1 MNIVSNTSP
10 LVFLTKIG
18 KLNFLNEYDL
28 FIPQQV
34 YDEIILWKNKGKDD
48 YLILENWIKKTNVSV
63 EKVSIL
69 KNLPQ
74 SLGEGEKAAISLA
87 IEKNVKIILIDE
99 RKARI
104 TANLLG
110 LQPRGT
116 IAIIQENL
124 LENKITRKECKILIL
139 ELIKKGYRIKEEL
152 IAEFL
157 QEFEGKSEET

>member
-1 MNIVSNTSP
+1 MNVVSNTSP

-18 KLNFLNEYDL
+18 RLDFLKDYKI

-34 YDEIILWKNKGKDD
+34 FDEILMWKNKSKED
-48 YLILENWIKKTNVSV
+48 YLILENWINKNNVSM
-63 EKVSIL
+63 ENADLL

-74 SLGEGEKAAISLA
+74 SLGEGEKSAISLA
-87 IEKNVKIILIDE
+87 LKKKIKVVLIDE

-104 TANLLG
+104 SASVLG
-110 LQPRGT
+110 LKPKGT
-116 IAIIQENL
+116 IAIIQQQML
-124 LENKITRKECKILIL
+124 DKKITKKDCKNLVL

-157 QEFEGKSEET
+157 QEIDED